1 MATTSSTQLSFSHTI
16 YATNNFQISLGFH
29 PLQLKNKCNLK
40 CWVEM
45 LKLGYVD
52 CREEVVEEVVAKPG
66 QWHHHCHHCHH
77 CHRHCHRCHH
87 HCQCNHHLYVYCM
100 IKIFSKR
107 CQLEG
112 NTEGSPGLLSPGK
125 QHSVINLIIK
135 MISNIILMIKMM
147 VILTLVTMLLMMMVI
162 LVTITMV
169 MMTDQT
175 CQSQEWCQGCGDPSP
190 CLFAAHLLI
199 FILLVV

>member
-1 MATTSSTQLSFSHTI
+1 
-16 YATNNFQISLGFH
+16 
-29 PLQLKNKCNLK
+29 
-40 CWVEM
+40 M
-45 LKLGYVD
+45 LKLGNVD

-66 QWHHHCHHCHH
+66 QWHHYCHHYHH
-77 CHRHCHRCHH
+77 CHRHCHHCHH
-87 HCQCNHHLYVYCM
+87 HCQCNHHLNVDCM

-135 MISNIILMIKMM
+135 MISNIILMIKIM
-147 VILTLVTMLLMMMVI
+147 V
-162 LVTITMV
+162 ITMV

-190 CLFAAHLLI
+190 CSFAAHLLI
-199 FILLVV
+199 FVLLVVW